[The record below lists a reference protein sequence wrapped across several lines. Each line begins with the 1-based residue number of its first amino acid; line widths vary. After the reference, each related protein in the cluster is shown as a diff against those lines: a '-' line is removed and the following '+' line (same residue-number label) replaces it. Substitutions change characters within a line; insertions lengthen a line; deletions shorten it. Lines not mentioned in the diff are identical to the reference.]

1 MERLIDAAA
10 AEMGIDR
17 VELRRRNQIRP
28 REIPYKAASGID
40 L

>member
-28 REIPYKAASGID
+28 QDMPYKTASGHD

>member
-17 VELRRRNQIRP
+17 LELRRRNQIQP
-28 REIPYKAASGID
+28 RELPLQDRRPA
-40 L
+40 

>member
-17 VELRRRNQIRP
+17 LELRRRNQIKP
-28 REIPYKAASGID
+28 RELPLQD
-40 L
+40 RLRP

>member
-1 MERLIDAAA
+1 MERLVDAAA

-17 VELRRRNQIRP
+17 VELRRRNHIQP
-28 REIPYKAASGID
+28 GQMPYNAPSGMA

>member
-17 VELRRRNQIRP
+17 LELRRRNQIRP
-28 REIPYKAASGID
+28 QRPAVQDRVRHD